1 MKPTTRHSVPIYTQ
15 LAGSLRAEI
24 ESGMWPV
31 GSKLPSIED
40 LASRFGVATLT
51 MRQSIIMLEGE
62 GMLLRKHGSGTFVQ
76 KGALEQRWLSL
87 PTDWRSLVGMIDE
100 LEARH
105 MLVSVS
111 DRMPHLR
118 AGDGEPATAYKFM
131 KRVHDRNDRPFCV
144 VEIYLSAEIYMRDPQ
159 TFRERVVVPVMD
171 QMEDVTIGKVRQHLR
186 VDVADAETAHL
197 LDIPIAGPV
206 AKVRRTINDQNG
218 IAIYIVDVI
227 YRGDVVQLDM
237 DLSPSTSD

>member
-1 MKPTTRHSVPIYTQ
+1 MKSTTRNSVPIYTQ

-24 ESGMWPV
+24 EAGMWPV
-31 GSKLPSIED
+31 ESKLPSIKD
-40 LASRFGVATLT
+40 LATRFGVAPLT

-62 GMLLRKHGSGTFVQ
+62 GMLLCKHGSGTFVQ

-87 PTDWRSLVGMIDE
+87 PTDWRSLVDMIDE
-100 LEARH
+100 LEARL

-118 AGDGEPATAYKFM
+118 DGEGELAKAYKFM
-131 KRVHDRNDRPFCV
+131 KRVHDREGRPFCV
-144 VEIYLSAEIYMRDPQ
+144 VELYLDAEIYMRDPQ
-159 TFRERVVVPVMD
+159 TFRKRVVVPVLN
-171 QMEDVTIGKVRQHLR
+171 QMEDVIIGKVRQHLR

-237 DLSPSTSD
+237 DLSPPITD